1 MGGFFP
7 ILTENNASYTCTS
20 ISMQTYAMTRKQDL
34 CLIQIPAYS
43 VRLFPTLLETF
54 FFIKI
59 NFQTN

>member
-43 VRLFPTLLETF
+43 ARLFPTLLETF
-54 FFIKI
+54 FS
-59 NFQTN
+59 